1 MDLGEL
7 LLPLAVHLVLTALP
21 GVAAAL
27 LAARKGEERVPVL
40 LAIGLAASGA
50 VAILS
55 FWAYY
60 AEPVLGE
67 SFSYFALFG
76 SIALAGW
83 ALYGG
88 HLDRGLL
95 RRLGTPL
102 ALWALGSAFLLFLGF
117 VHGGVDG
124 PLVVS
129 AARFSHALPG
139 DNQIPLFYSEWF
151 FHHGHQGA
159 TPPTPG
165 GWLASDR
172 PPLQVGYVLSQRP
185 FGWDAS
191 GLNYEVIGVLV
202 QQLWIIGL
210 WALLVAAGVGR
221 VTRALAM
228 VSVLV
233 CGLALVNGFFVW
245 PKMLPAAMLLGAAA
259 LVLTP
264 LWLRLR
270 GSLWAAG
277 LIAALC
283 GLAMLGHG
291 ASVFGIIPLIA
302 VAAYRG
308 LPSRR
313 WVGVALAVGIVLL
326 APWAAFQKFDSP
338 PGNRL
343 TKWTLAGAYEVDDR
357 GVVEAVTDAYGEAGI
372 GGTLHYKAENFA
384 TMSGGSM
391 TVDALGDAFDTGDLT
406 QIIRVYRDVAFFYLL
421 PSFGL
426 LLFAPLAMACG
437 WRRRRRNP
445 AEWSFALVCFATF
458 AAGALAWGLLSFG
471 NLAAR
476 TVIHVGT
483 YLLPMLWICG
493 SVAGVRAV
501 FPRFGFGFAIAAAL
515 LSLAIYAPAL
525 EPLPGTSYSLLAAA
539 LAAASLAGFVA
550 FTLRGDQAR
559 AAHGVP
565 AAAAQAG

>member
-7 LLPLAVHLVLTALP
+7 LLPLLVHLLLTALP

-27 LAARKGEERVPVL
+27 VAARRGVDAVPIL

-50 VAILS
+50 VGILS
-55 FWAYY
+55 FWIYY

-76 SIALAGW
+76 SIALAAW

-88 HLDRGLL
+88 QLDRGLL

-124 PLVVS
+124 PLGVS

-139 DNQIPLFYSEWF
+139 DNQIPLFYAEWF
-151 FHHGHQGA
+151 FQHGHHGA
-159 TPPTPG
+159 SPPTPG
-165 GWLASDR
+165 DWLASDR

-185 FGWDAS
+185 FGWDPS
-191 GLNYEVIGVLV
+191 GLNYELIGVLL
-202 QQLWIIGL
+202 QQLWIVGL
-210 WALLVAAGVGR
+210 WSLLLAAGVGR
-221 VTRALAM
+221 VTRALVM

-233 CGLALVNGFFVW
+233 SGLALVNGFFIW
-245 PKMLPAAMLLGAAA
+245 PKMLPAAMLLGVAA

-264 LWLRLR
+264 LWPRLR
-270 GSLWAAG
+270 RSLWAAG

-291 ASVFGIIPLIA
+291 ASVFGIVPLIA
-302 VAAYRG
+302 VGAYRG
-308 LPSRR
+308 LPSWR
-313 WVGVALAVGIVLL
+313 WVGVAVAVGIVFL
-326 APWAAFQKFDSP
+326 APWSAFQKFDAP

-343 TKWTLAGAYEVDDR
+343 TKWTLAGVPEVDDR
-357 GVVEAVTDAYGEAGI
+357 GIAESVIDAYGEAGI

-391 TVDALGDAFDTGDLT
+391 TVDALGDALDTGDLT
-406 QIIRVYRDVAFFYLL
+406 QIARVYRDVSFFYLL

-426 LLFAPLAMACG
+426 LLLAPLAMASG

-445 AEWSFALVCFATF
+445 AEWSFALACLATF
-458 AAGALAWGLLSFG
+458 AVGALAWGLLSFG

-501 FPRFGFGFAIAAAL
+501 YPRFGLGFAAASAL
-515 LSLAIYAPAL
+515 LSLAVYAPAL
-525 EPLPGTSYSLLAAA
+525 DPLPGTSYSALSAVLAAV
-539 LAAASLAGFVA
+539 SLAGFLA
-550 FTLRGDQAR
+550 FTLRGDRAPAAR
-559 AAHGVP
+559 AV